1 MLPVKPD
8 KFTDVGVIYN
18 HLEYFSA
25 SGIAKLNLSGVPKS
39 RIGIYKLAD
48 RECWQF
54 ILVDGKG
61 RKDGVKHYRVPDYI
75 HLLIIDA
82 REAYKYISGDIND
95 ENRKLNQD
103 SKPYESQAVELR
115 ETVDVNM
122 ALLEVAVLVVH
133 RYYASEGVVVAP
145 ERMAKLIVAIYK
157 YAAAK
162 GSATPEELDQFLNLI
177 V

>member
-1 MLPVKPD
+1 M
-8 KFTDVGVIYN
+8 DVGIANKIKELIGESSIQKWAKN
-18 HLEYFSA
+18 HGL
-25 SGIAKLNLSGVPKS
+25 PKQTVHS
-39 RIGIYKLAD
+39 
-48 RECWQF
+48 W
-54 ILVDGKG
+54 
-61 RKDGVKHYRVPDYI
+61 VKYGSMPVGANFD
-75 HLLIIDA
+75 LLIKSTGMPKEWWLDGQGEPNFIKNQDSVPYQL
-82 REAYKYISGDIND
+82 EAIELSKDKNQ
-95 ENRKLNQD
+95 LNQD

-115 ETVDVNM
+115 EAANINM

-162 GSATPEELDQFLNLI
+162 GSATPEELDQFLKLI